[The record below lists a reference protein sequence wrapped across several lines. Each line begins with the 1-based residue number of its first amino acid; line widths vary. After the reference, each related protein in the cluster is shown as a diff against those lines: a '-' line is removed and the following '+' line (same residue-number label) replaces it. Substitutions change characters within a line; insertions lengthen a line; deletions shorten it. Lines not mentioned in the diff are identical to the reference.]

1 MKLRALALSAIA
13 TSLLL
18 SGCAQMNIPE
28 NNTTKGAAIGAV
40 VGGVAGKATANHSN
54 KRMALGAVLGA
65 LSGAAIGRYM
75 DNQEAALQ
83 EHLAGSG
90 VQVIRDGD
98 VLRLQIPS
106 QITFAVNSSD
116 IRAGLYPVLNNV
128 SKVLAEYDKTVLVIT
143 GHTDDTGARAHNQ
156 KLSLARADAVKSYL
170 LAQGVDERRLESRGM
185 GPDQPLVANIS
196 EANRAQNRRVEI
208 SIEPL
213 TQ

>member
-13 TSLLL
+13 SSLIL
-18 SGCAQMNIPE
+18 SGCAQLNFPE
-28 NNTTKGAAIGAV
+28 NHPTDAATDP
-40 VGGVAGKATANHSN
+40 VGRTAGSTHSQPS
-54 KRMALGAVLGA
+54 KQRLALAAVLGA
-65 LSGAAIGRYM
+65 LPGPAIGRYM
-75 DNQEAALQ
+75 DNQQAALQ
-83 EHLAGSG
+83 ELLAGSG
-90 VQVIRDGD
+90 VDVIRDGNT
-98 VLRLQIPS
+98 LQLQIPS
-106 QITFAVNSSD
+106 HISFAINSSD
-116 IRAGLYPVLNNV
+116 IRAGLYPVLNNL
-128 SKVLAEYDKTVLVIT
+128 SKVLAEYDKTVLVVT

>member
-1 MKLRALALSAIA
+1 MNRYTCLIAIISS
-13 TSLLL
+13 SLLA
-18 SGCAQMNIPE
+18 SGCAQMDIGQ

-54 KRMALGAVLGA
+54 KRAALGAVLGA

-75 DNQEAALQ
+75 DNQQAALNDQ
-83 EHLAGSG
+83 LAGSG

-106 QITFAVNSSD
+106 NITFAVNSAD
-116 IRAGLYPVLNNV
+116 IRAGLYPVLNDV
-128 SKVLAEYDKTVLVIT
+128 AKVLAEYDKTLLVVT
-143 GHTDDTGARAHNQ
+143 GHTDDTGAREHNL
-156 KLSLARADAVKSYL
+156 KLSLARAEAVKSYL
-170 LAQGVDERRLESRGM
+170 LAQRVDERRIESRGM
-185 GPDQPLVANIS
+185 GPDLPIVANIS

-213 TQ
+213 TN